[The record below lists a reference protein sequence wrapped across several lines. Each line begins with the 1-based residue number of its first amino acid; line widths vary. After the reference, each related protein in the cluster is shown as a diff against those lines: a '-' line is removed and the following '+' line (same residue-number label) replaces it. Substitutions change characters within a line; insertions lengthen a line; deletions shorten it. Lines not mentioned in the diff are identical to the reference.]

1 MRVATGIIFAFWL
14 VFMFFKFL
22 TTQPVDYDGE
32 TTRILS
38 GGLIFVQF
46 IAWAFVFTLPFT
58 TFSILVVAEVIAL
71 LLAITYQPG
80 YSVFAV
86 VNLIFLIMS
95 FAAHKELQKKIAVSK
110 KQAKTT

>member
-14 VFMFFKFL
+14 VFMLYKFM

-46 IAWAFVFTLPFT
+46 IAWAFIFTKPFT
-58 TFSILVVAEVIAL
+58 TFSILVMVEVLSL

-80 YSVFAV
+80 YSVFAI

-95 FAAHKELQKKIAVSK
+95 FAGHKELQKKIIASK